1 MKDRLLGFVD
11 ALREAGLAITLAETL
26 DAMHVVGVT
35 GVELQAF
42 REGLAAALV
51 KDEADRPAFD
61 AVFDRFFAA
70 PGRRRGLGE
79 RLHPSDEGRGRGL
92 SRGRTPPVLSNR
104 RLHREEPTP
113 ARPSRLRAERHERE
127 QGEERGR
134 RLARVRTLL
143 NMRFDQMSPPDVEA
157 CETLMAEL
165 AQRFRTHLGRRQ
177 RSARHGSIDIRR
189 TLRRS
194 ISTGGVPIDPA
205 LRHRR
210 PGRPDL
216 VAFCD
221 LSHSVATASKFLL
234 ALLAP
239 ASAYC
244 RRVRLFGYVDKAVE
258 VSIEGGV
265 LVPHDPLD
273 LYARSDFGK
282 VLVGFSRVYEPL
294 LTRNTVLLI
303 LGDARNNRRPP
314 RADLLGRI
322 HSAVRQVVW
331 LNPEPPARWNTA
343 DSVMA
348 IYQRHCDVV
357 LTASTARE
365 LYAALQRAFRAVV
378 G

>member
-1 MKDRLLGFVD
+1 MKDRLLSFID
-11 ALREAGLAITLAETL
+11 ALREAGLAITLAEAL

-35 GVELQAF
+35 GVEPQAF
-42 REGLAAALV
+42 REGLAAALI

-61 AVFDRFFAA
+61 TVFERFFAV
-70 PGRRRGLGE
+70 PGRKRGLGE
-79 RLHPSDEGRGRGL
+79 RPRPSDEGQGRGTGT
-92 SRGRTPPVLSNR
+92 GRTAPVLSSR
-104 RLHREEPTP
+104 RPDRGKPTP
-113 ARPSRLRAERHERE
+113 ARPSRLRAERQERE

-134 RLARVRTLL
+134 KLARVRTLL

-165 AQRFRTHLGRRQ
+165 AQRFRAHLSRRQ
-177 RSARHGSIDIRR
+177 RTARRGSIDIRR

-205 LRHRR
+205 FRHRR

-239 ASAYC
+239 ASAYF
-244 RRVRLFGYVDKAVE
+244 RRGRLFGYVDRAVE
-258 VSIEGGV
+258 VSVEAGV
-265 LVPHDPLD
+265 LVPHDQLD

-282 VLVGFSRVYEPL
+282 VLVGFCQVYDPL
-294 LTRNTVLLI
+294 LTRNTVVLI

-322 HSAVRQVVW
+322 HSAVRQVIW
-331 LNPEPPARWNTA
+331 LNPESPARWNTG

-348 IYQRHCDVV
+348 VYQRHCNVV
-357 LTASTARE
+357 LAVSTVRE
-365 LYAALQRAFRAVV
+365 LYAALQRAFRPVV
-378 G
+378 R